1 MNARLT
7 ILNVAYPRAPVGP
20 DAVGGAEQVL
30 THIDHALVA
39 AGHRSI
45 VMACAG
51 SNATGEL
58 LPAPPENYRE
68 TMRKIHPDLIHLHGI
83 DFHDYL
89 PPPGLPILV
98 TLHLP
103 ISWYPAETFQLAR
116 PGTYLNCVSATQRRD
131 CPNSPLLLD
140 TISNGV
146 PEPRKRPEG
155 CASSL
160 AKRNYAMALGRI
172 CPEKGFHIALEAA
185 ERARVPLL
193 LGGHVFDYEAHQR
206 YFQNEITPR
215 LRSPHRFIGP
225 LNRTRK
231 QRLLAAARCLLVPS
245 LIPETS
251 SLVAMEA
258 LSCGTP
264 VVAFRKG
271 ALSEIVEDG
280 KTGFLVDHE
289 KEMAEAIHASVS
301 LDPALCR
308 ETARRRFSV
317 ARMTEQY
324 LALYQKL
331 INHHAGST
339 A

>member
-1 MNARLT
+1 MSGRLT
-7 ILNVAYPRAPVGP
+7 VLNVAYARAPVGP

-30 THIDHALVA
+30 THVDHALVA
-39 AGHRSI
+39 AGHHSI
-45 VMACAG
+45 VIACDG
-51 SNATGEL
+51 SKPAGEL
-58 LPAPPENYRE
+58 VRATPENYLNTIRSL
-68 TMRKIHPDLIHLHGI
+68 HADLIHLHGI
-83 DFHDYL
+83 DFHNYL
-89 PPPGLPILV
+89 PPPGIPTLV

-103 ISWYPAETFQLAR
+103 ISWYRAETFQLAR
-116 PGTYLNCVSATQRRD
+116 PRTYLNCVSGTQRQD
-131 CPNSPLLLD
+131 CPDSPLLVE

-146 PEPRKRPEG
+146 PEPRKQCRRP
-155 CASSL
+155 
-160 AKRNYAMALGRI
+160 KRNYAMALGRI

-185 ERARVPLL
+185 RRARVPLVI
-193 LGGHVFDYEAHQR
+193 GGQVFPYEAHQR
-206 YFQNEITPR
+206 YFDHELAPR
-215 LRSPHRFIGP
+215 LCSPHRFLGP

-245 LIPETS
+245 LVPETS

-271 ALSEIVEDG
+271 ALTEIIDDG

-289 KEMAEAIHASVS
+289 KEMAEAIHASAS

-308 ETARRRFSV
+308 ETARQRFSV
-317 ARMTEQY
+317 AQMTEQY

-331 INHHAGST
+331 LNYDSRRVD
-339 A
+339 

>member
-1 MNARLT
+1 MTTRLT
-7 ILNVAYPRAPVGP
+7 VLNIAYARAPVGP

-45 VMACAG
+45 VVACDGSQPAG
-51 SNATGEL
+51 DLVRAT
-58 LPAPPENYRE
+58 
-68 TMRKIHPDLIHLHGI
+68 PDKYLDVIRSIDAELIHLHGI

-89 PPPGLPILV
+89 PPPGVPTLV

-103 ISWYPAETFQLAR
+103 ISWYPAETFQLTR
-116 PGTYLNCVSATQRRD
+116 PKTYLNCVSASQRRD
-131 CPNSPLLLD
+131 CPNSPLLVE

-146 PEPRKRPEG
+146 PQLSGGR
-155 CASSL
+155 ASSR
-160 AKRNYAMALGRI
+160 ARRNYAMALGRI
-172 CPEKGFHIALEAA
+172 CPEKGFHIALAA
-185 ERARVPLL
+185 ACRARVPLFI
-193 LGGHVFDYEAHQR
+193 GGLVFPYEAHQR
-206 YFQNEITPR
+206 YFDHELAPR
-215 LRSPHRFIGP
+215 LCSPHRFLGP
-225 LNRTRK
+225 LNRARK
-231 QRLLAAARCLLVPS
+231 QRLLSGARCLLVPS
-245 LIPETS
+245 LVPETS

-289 KEMAEAIHASVS
+289 KEMAEAIHASAS

-308 ETARRRFSV
+308 EMARHRFSV

-331 INHHAGST
+331 LIHDPGLVD
-339 A
+339 

>member
-1 MNARLT
+1 MSAKLT

-30 THIDHALVA
+30 THIDEALVA

-45 VMACAG
+45 VVACDG
-51 SNATGEL
+51 SAAGEL
-58 LPAPPENYRE
+58 VHSAPENYLDALQAIRA
-68 TMRKIHPDLIHLHGI
+68 DLIHLHGV
-83 DFHDYL
+83 DFHHYL
-89 PPPGLPILV
+89 PPSGIPALV

-103 ISWYPAETFQLAR
+103 VSWYPAEIFELKR
-116 PGTYLNCVSATQRRD
+116 PQTYLHCVSVTQRHD
-131 CPNSPLLLD
+131 CPDSPLLVD
-140 TISNGV
+140 TIPNGV
-146 PEPRKRPEG
+146 PEPRRHCRG
-155 CASSL
+155 
-160 AKRNYAMALGRI
+160 KRNYAMALGRI

-185 ERARVPLL
+185 GRARVPLL
-193 LGGHVFDYEAHQR
+193 LAGQVFAYDAHER
-206 YFQNEITPR
+206 YFRTEIAPR
-215 LRSPHRFIGP
+215 LSSPHRFLGP
-225 LNRTRK
+225 LNRARK

-245 LIPETS
+245 LVPETS

-271 ALSEIVEDG
+271 ALNEIVEDG

-289 KEMAEAIHASVS
+289 KEMAEAIHASAS
-301 LDPALCR
+301 LDPAVCR

-317 ARMTEQY
+317 ARMTEHY

-331 INHHAGST
+331 VDHQGQRSG
-339 A
+339 